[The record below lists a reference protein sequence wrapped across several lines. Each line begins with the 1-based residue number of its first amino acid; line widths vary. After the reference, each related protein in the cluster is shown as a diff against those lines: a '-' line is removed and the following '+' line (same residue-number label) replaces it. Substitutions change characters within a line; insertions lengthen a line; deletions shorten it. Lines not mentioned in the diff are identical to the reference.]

1 MFYVPQKKSHALTSL
16 LLIGVFLLQ
25 TIISFIPQAT
35 AYESTDDTFVYYKLK
50 IEGLLQD
57 LEREFRVNNS
67 VTDASINNI
76 RKMVQEAYYRLPDRG
91 DFANANRG
99 IEKSVELYLDLAQK
113 NKSSQT
119 FVSNAA
125 TQTARFLYEAKIEQ
139 ITGTITANPTNG
151 NAPLTTSFFATAK
164 DPS

>member
-1 MFYVPQKKSHALTSL
+1 MLYAQKNKRKKVSAL
-16 LLIGVFLLQ
+16 LLIGVFFLQ
-25 TIISFIPQAT
+25 SIVSFIPLT
-35 AYESTDDTFVYYKLK
+35 KAYESTDDTFVFYKLK

-57 LEREFRVNNS
+57 MEREFRVNNA
-67 VTDASINNI
+67 VTDATIDNI
-76 RKMVQEAYYRLPDRG
+76 RNNVKEAYNRLPDRG
-91 DFANANRG
+91 EYANTNMG

-119 FVSNAA
+119 HVSNAA

-139 ITGTITANPTNG
+139 ITGSITANPTSG